1 MALSDKDIN
10 KIGEI
15 VEVKVTGLETKITKE
30 FGLLRLEMNQRFDEA
45 DTKNEKA
52 HQQLLTKIEEVKQ
65 METEDIQALSI
76 DIVKIKKKIA
86 FQ

>member
-1 MALSDKDIN
+1 MALNNKDIN

-15 VEVKVTGLETKITKE
+15 VEVKVSKE
-30 FGLLRLEMNQRFDEA
+30 IGFLRLEMNHRFDQA

-52 HQQLLTKIEEVKQ
+52 HQEIIKKIEEVKQ
-65 METEDIQALSI
+65 MESEDIQALAG

>member
-15 VEVKVTGLETKITKE
+15 VEVKVTG
-30 FGLLRLEMNQRFDEA
+30 

-52 HQQLLTKIEEVKQ
+52 HQQILTKIEEVKQ

>member
-1 MALSDKDIN
+1 MALNNKDIN

-15 VEVKVTGLETKITKE
+15 VEVKVSKE
-30 FGLLRLEMNQRFDEA
+30 IGFLRLEMNHRFDQA

-52 HQQLLTKIEEVKQ
+52 HQEIKKIEEVKQ
-65 METEDIQALSI
+65 MESEDIQALAG